1 MAFWVS
7 SDSVPFS
14 DLFSL
19 SVTLVEFAA
28 TFTSLAGRERAG
40 VEVDVARVFAGV
52 MGMELAVAVVA
63 LLDEREV
70 EATGQSCC

>member
-1 MAFWVS
+1 MAFCVS

-14 DLFSL
+14 DPFSF

-52 MGMELAVAVVA
+52 MGRELAVVVVA
-63 LLDEREV
+63 LLGERKV
-70 EATGQSCC
+70 EAIGQSCC